1 MLLEDIL
8 LDENGNFVVAA
19 NGDMETVS
27 GDNCLLQD
35 VRHRLLTFPGDLWTD
50 TEYGAGI
57 QRYIQAE
64 DTEMNRL
71 ELQQRIKT
79 RIAMDTRIDQ
89 ESIKVT
95 ISSWERDKISIV
107 LTFFPAVYAFD
118 DEGDVPEDQADIVLT
133 ISQNGITFSGGT
145 A

>member
-1 MLLEDIL
+1 MD
-8 LDENGNFVVAA
+8 DDGNFVVAS
-19 NGDMETVS
+19 NGDTETVS
-27 GDNCLLQD
+27 GDRCLLQD
-35 VRHRLLTFPGDLWTD
+35 VKHRLLTYPGDLWTD
-50 TEYGAGI
+50 SEYGAGV

-71 ELQQRIKT
+71 ELKQQIKI
-79 RIAMDTRIDQ
+79 RIAMDPRIDQ

-95 ISSWERDKISIV
+95 ISSWERDKISVV
-107 LTFFPAVYAFD
+107 LTFLPAVDAFD
-118 DEGDVPEDQADIVLT
+118 EEGDIPEDQADIVLT